1 MSLNLPDRMK
11 FGIFLGPFHRVG
23 ENPTLAMDRDMELI
37 QWLDYLGYDEAWIG
51 EHHSAGWE
59 TISSP
64 ELFIAA
70 AAERTKHIK
79 LGTGVISL
87 PYHHPFMVAN
97 RMVQL
102 DHMTHGR
109 VMLGVGPGALPGD
122 AYMMGIDPTTQR
134 EKMDEAMGIILRL
147 FTEDE
152 PITYKSD
159 WFELREAML
168 QLKPYQRPYMPLSV
182 ASVQSPAGVAM
193 AGKYGASVLT
203 ITVPRDPSAGPSNLK
218 ALWEIAETSAAEHGQ
233 TVDRNE
239 WRLAVPCHLAEDRE
253 QALRE
258 VKLGAG
264 RYLREYSEGTNG
276 RKAAFDGPLEDV
288 AEFMANNGSWIIGT
302 PDDCIESLNRLAEQS
317 GGYGG
322 FLVQTIDWAP
332 REKML
337 HSFELL
343 ARYVMPHFQ
352 GSVRSVAASNRWAAE
367 RQELLVSGRVRAID
381 RAHQIYA
388 DRQGSGENG
397 SIENG
402 AGQKGA
408 GHESG
413 AEAKEEV
420 PKPPASGNGGDGS
433 GPGRRAA
440 GTTPAGEFELPILE
454 ALFDLGGSG
463 PTEAVL
469 QAVEALIGGFFRE
482 GDFQSSE
489 SGKVTWRQ
497 SAESAR
503 QALVNFGLVRVNSD
517 GDAWELTEE
526 GKREAAKAKI

>member
-218 ALWEIAETSAAEHGQ
+218 ALWDIAETSAAEHGQ
-233 TVDRNE
+233 TVDRHE
-239 WRLAVPCHLAEDRE
+239 WRLAVPCYLAEDRE
-253 QALRE
+253 QALKE

-288 AEFMANNGSWIIGT
+288 AEFMRDNGSWIIGT
-302 PDDCIESLNRLAEQS
+302 PDDCVESLNRLAEQS

-337 HSFELL
+337 RSFELM

-381 RAHQIYA
+381 RAHQIYS
-388 DRQGSGENG
+388 DRQGSGSG
-397 SIENG
+397 QNG
-402 AGQKGA
+402 ASQ
-408 GHESG
+408 ESG
-413 AEAKEEV
+413 AQAKEEV
-420 PKPPASGNGGDGS
+420 PKPATPGNGGPSAD
-433 GPGRRAA
+433 PGRRAP
-440 GTTPAGEFELPILE
+440 GMTPDGEFELPILE
-454 ALFDLGGSG
+454 VLFDLGGKG
-463 PTEAVL
+463 AIADVL
-469 QAVEALIGGFFRE
+469 RGVETLIGGYFKE
-482 GDFQSSE
+482 GDYRG
-489 SGKVTWRQ
+489 SGDGDLAWHR
-497 SAESAR
+497 SAETAR
-503 QALVNFGLVRVNSD
+503 QTLVNFGLVRVNAY